1 MDRSASN
8 DISEPNQDDME
19 QLMIE
24 KAHDLFQSCD
34 TEQKG
39 FITKR
44 DMQRL
49 RAELPLSPDQLENVF
64 DSLDDDKNGYLTLE
78 EFTDGFGSFLGMKP
92 SKDNRDEDGD
102 DPEGYVYEE
111 DEDGNIGKQFDDMM
125 EQVGAKKILPDDD
138 TIKALWVKLQKDEP
152 GLLEYYEDFLSKVS
166 TDIKKS
172 QTDCDELEHALKL
185 KTMSHDNE
193 IKKLYEE
200 MEFQIKSEKE
210 RIIAEERAKE
220 KSLRLTMEQELS
232 EKERQYQEM
241 LSKQQEMEK
250 RLEAMNMIEAE
261 TKQENERLLKE
272 REALENMLYESQE
285 SLQESQ
291 SYINHLSSQFKD
303 DKRQRAFAAL
313 RLSEGIALERESLV
327 KQLDVLKDVN
337 TKLRDDRDEAEQ
349 CEARRASEINARPEE
364 KGRKGSIL
372 ANYFPVRRSE
382 GSMKTMD
389 EESIDD
395 DIECDDDDDPSLYIT
410 QPIDNINNINNNKC
424 KYKRS
429 RRQDISDSCSSDP
442 ESDVALHRSAVM
454 AFNSVEEL
462 APDDRA
468 SSVVSQSLGNELA
481 RVRDQPVGAADA
493 SNYIDTVDFVK
504 PKGPERIFKV
514 VFVGDSGV
522 GKSSFIHR
530 FCNDSFKGTFA
541 ATIGVDF
548 QIKTVEQDGH
558 IIALQLWD
566 TAGQERFRSITKQYF
581 RKADGVVI
589 MYDVTCESTFTNIRN
604 WMLSVEEGVDD
615 GTVLVLVGNKTDL
628 IDQQNSGVVKTKDG
642 NKLADEYGALFFET
656 SAKSGSGIE
665 ETIDGLS
672 SLLQEKEDKAIE
684 AALRLDEFVVKK
696 KGCCK

>member
-1 MDRSASN
+1 MLRQKYKHLLKKNSERKYGMDRSASN

-442 ESDVALHRSAVM
+442 ESDVALH
-454 AFNSVEEL
+454 
-462 APDDRA
+462 
-468 SSVVSQSLGNELA
+468 SQSLGNELA